1 MSAAPLAVLAAS
13 LAGSLHCAGMC
24 GPLVL
29 FYAGGDGDPA
39 AVRLGHVAYNLG
51 RLVAYLALGAAAGA
65 LGAAVEVTGAL
76 AGFVG
81 ATALLGGALVALWG
95 VHGLLAAWGVRVPRI
110 ETPSRWRALPARLV
124 SRLRGLPV
132 GGRAGALG
140 LLSGLLPCGWLWA
153 FVAVAAATGSPF
165 AGAGVT
171 AAFWAGTVP
180 ALLGVGAAS
189 RLLSAPLR
197 RRLPALT
204 AAILLVLGI
213 AVVAGRA
220 GRASELAASP
230 DACCHADR

>member
-29 FYAGGDGDPA
+29 FYAGSDGDPA
-39 AVRLGHVAYNLG
+39 AVRRGHLAYNLG
-51 RLVAYLALGAAAGA
+51 RLAAYLALGAVAGA
-65 LGAAVEVTGAL
+65 LGAAVELTGAL
-76 AGFVG
+76 AGFAG
-81 ATALLGGALVALWG
+81 ATALVGGALVALWG
-95 VHGLLAAWGVRVPRI
+95 VHGLLVAWGARLPRM
-110 ETPSRWRALPARLV
+110 TAPARWRALPARFA

-132 GGRAGALG
+132 AGRAGALG

-153 FVAVAAATGSPF
+153 FVAVAATTGSPA

-171 AAFWAGTVP
+171 AAFWLGTVP

-189 RLLSAPLR
+189 RLLSAPIR
-197 RRLPALT
+197 RRLPAVT
-204 AAILLVLGI
+204 AAILLLLGI

-220 GRASELAASP
+220 GRAGEIAAAP